1 MRDIKNMIAHKM
13 IANQTASLDFKN
25 GQLPGTDSV
34 ILQTNSI
41 MQVMAEEESN
51 QQRRM
56 NQYGLMGAE
65 MVYQQPVVVE
75 ESYQLY
81 DIEQQYQA

>member
-1 MRDIKNMIAHKM
+1 
-13 IANQTASLDFKN
+13 
-25 GQLPGTDSV
+25 
-34 ILQTNSI
+34 

-56 NQYGLMGAE
+56 NQYGLMGTE

-75 ESYQLY
+75 ESYQMY
-81 DIEQQYQA
+81 DMEQQYQQQMLYQQQPVYF

>member
-1 MRDIKNMIAHKM
+1 
-13 IANQTASLDFKN
+13 
-25 GQLPGTDSV
+25 
-34 ILQTNSI
+34 

-56 NQYGLMGAE
+56 NQYGLMGTE

-75 ESYQLY
+75 ESYQMY
-81 DIEQQYQA
+81 DMEQQYQQQMLYQ

>member
-34 ILQTNSI
+34 IQQTNSI

-51 QQRRM
+51 
-56 NQYGLMGAE
+56 
-65 MVYQQPVVVE
+65 
-75 ESYQLY
+75 
-81 DIEQQYQA
+81 